1 MVLKMVKSERKLVSR
16 YFTIALASLLLGC
29 LNLSNH
35 GFENILSVHGI
46 YIVTLISLSWI
57 FAFGLMISSS
67 LRYKV
72 DNHDYIMALVWL
84 IYMVLINLT

>member
-1 MVLKMVKSERKLVSR
+1 MVKSERKLVSN
-16 YFTIALASLLLGC
+16 YFVIALASSLLGC
-29 LNLSNH
+29 INLSNH
-35 GFENILSVHGI
+35 GFENILSLHGI
-46 YIVTLISLSWI
+46 YIMILISLSWI

-84 IYMVLINLT
+84 IYTVLINLT

>member
-1 MVLKMVKSERKLVSR
+1 MVKSERKLVSN
-16 YFTIALASLLLGC
+16 YFVIALASSLLGC
-29 LNLSNH
+29 INLSNR
-35 GFENILSVHGI
+35 GFENILSLHGI
-46 YIVTLISLSWI
+46 YIMILISLSWI

>member
-1 MVLKMVKSERKLVSR
+1 MVKSERKLVSN
-16 YFTIALASLLLGC
+16 YFVIALASSLLGC
-29 LNLSNH
+29 INLSNH
-35 GFENILSVHGI
+35 GFENILSLHGI
-46 YIVTLISLSWI
+46 YIMILISLSWI